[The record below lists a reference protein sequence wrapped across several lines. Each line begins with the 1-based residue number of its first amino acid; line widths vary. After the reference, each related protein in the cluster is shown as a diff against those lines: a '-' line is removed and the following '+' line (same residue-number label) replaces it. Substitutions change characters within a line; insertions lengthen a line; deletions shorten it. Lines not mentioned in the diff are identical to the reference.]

1 MDIIDVSF
9 TRPCRRMLMIVSD
22 GISERIWG
30 TWITSLSCITTAAC
44 NSINI
49 CHRHINL
56 RWSFFTT
63 FTQLKYL
70 GPINYFKEWKH
81 PTIWKDHRY
90 AASLQALK
98 ESNWSKPVPPGHQ
111 AECGVS
117 HKIAIIPSVVF
128 MHVFRTEMILE
139 KMWFRSTLW
148 VKDFKLICFYMQPR
162 FEIWTTVPVEPANL
176 PYRCKLSEWW
186 CLFHYADLAK
196 NFWLWPSSRH

>member
-1 MDIIDVSF
+1 MEYLPGFGGPEEPLFLVSRLLPAIPSTYVIRF
-9 TRPCRRMLMIVSD
+9 FL
-22 GISERIWG
+22 
-30 TWITSLSCITTAAC
+30 SLI
-44 NSINI
+44 
-49 CHRHINL
+49 
-56 RWSFFTT
+56 FFPT
-63 FTQLKYL
+63 FTQFKYL
-70 GPINYFKEWKH
+70 RPINDFVEGKH

-111 AECGVS
+111 AECRVS

-176 PYRCKLSEWW
+176 PYHCKLSEWW